1 VGSQPVV
8 ALTHSVSEWGDLRR
22 SDAAELDSVWLGGQQ
37 GWADLSS
44 QGRVQI
50 VDQAGHFIQ
59 NDQPQALVDAVREV
73 LAAG

>member
-1 VGSQPVV
+1 MR
-8 ALTHSVSEWGDLRR
+8 LIDHY
-22 SDAAELDSVWLGGQQ
+22 DAQ
-37 GWADLSS
+37 GWAELSS

-73 LAAG
+73 LADG